1 MTRASGSL
9 SVMPNLLRI
18 VTGVLLILLGAWGGL
33 AHFVGPYFHYA
44 YTSDTAWHV
53 TAARLWLEI
62 VPAAAAVAGGA
73 IVLVC
78 TGRLLSA
85 GGAILTMLAGG
96 WLVVGR
102 AASEI
107 WPGVGTVGV
116 PAGTSPAR
124 MAAEELG
131 MFTGLGLVIALCAA
145 LALGRALTSATQAG
159 TGPEAGKETKEEE
172 GEEEAE
178 AETDEEAGAL
188 VGRTLTEDFGTAS
201 RRLTQPRSASLW
213 KPPVA

>member
-1 MTRASGSL
+1 
-9 SVMPNLLRI
+9 MPNLLRI

-53 TAARLWLEI
+53 TAARVWLEI
-62 VPAAAAVAGGA
+62 VPAVAAVAGGA
-73 IVLVC
+73 LVLV
-78 TGRLLSA
+78 TTRRLLPV

-107 WPGVGTVGV
+107 WPDVGTVGV

-131 MFTGLGLVIALCAA
+131 MFTGLGLAIALCAA
-145 LALGRALTSATQAG
+145 LVLGRALTSARQAV
-159 TGPEAGKETKEEE
+159 TGPDAVKAAREEE
-172 GEEEAE
+172 GVQEVEE
-178 AETDEEAGAL
+178 ETDEDAGAL
-188 VGRTLTEDFGTAS
+188 VGPVLTEDFGTGS
-201 RRLTQPRSASLW
+201 RRVSQPRPASVW
-213 KPPVA
+213 QPPG

>member
-1 MTRASGSL
+1 VTRASGSL

-53 TAARLWLEI
+53 TAARVWLEI

-73 IVLVC
+73 LVLVS

-107 WPGVGTVGV
+107 WPPIGTVGV
-116 PAGTSPAR
+116 PSGTSPAR

-145 LALGRALTSATQAG
+145 LALGRTLISATQAG
-159 TGPEAGKETKEEE
+159 TGPEADKDAEEE
-172 GEEEAE
+172 KVEEEAE
-178 AETDEEAGAL
+178 LETYEEAGAL
-188 VGRTLTEDFGTAS
+188 AGRVLTEDSGTAS
-201 RRLTQPRSASLW
+201 RHPTQPRPASVW
-213 KPPVA
+213 QPPG

>member
-1 MTRASGSL
+1 VTRAGGSL

-53 TAARLWLEI
+53 TAARVWLEI

-73 IVLVC
+73 LVLV
-78 TGRLLSA
+78 TTRRLLSV

-107 WPGVGTVGV
+107 WRGVGTVGV

-124 MAAEELG
+124 MASEELG

-145 LALGRALTSATQAG
+145 LVLGRALTSASQAV
-159 TGPEAGKETKEEE
+159 TGPDAVKDAKEKE
-172 GEEEAE
+172 GGQEAE
-178 AETDEEAGAL
+178 EETDEEAGAL
-188 VGRTLTEDFGTAS
+188 VGPVLTEDFGTAS
-201 RRLTQPRSASLW
+201 HGVTRPRPASVWQP
-213 KPPVA
+213 PG